1 MKGSSENESDDKEV
15 VEHENDFQNNAYR
28 INIII
33 NLVKK
38 AIYNAL
44 FDYFNTPPK
53 AALLASLLDSR
64 FKKMRGW
71 PEEVRQNAISLLKEE
86 YLLLKDKETTT
97 IQGDT
102 RDARSIYQTGG
113 FKSRLFG
120 FEEVDE
126 INDGE

>member
-1 MKGSSENESDDKEV
+1 K
-15 VEHENDFQNNAYR
+15 R
-28 INIII
+28 
-33 NLVKK
+33 

-71 PEEVRQNAISLLKEE
+71 PEEVRQNAILLLKEE
-86 YLLLKDKETTT
+86 YLLLKDKEITT
-97 IQGDT
+97 IKENTRDT
-102 RDARSIYQTGG
+102 RFTFQTGR

-126 INDGE
+126 INNV